1 MCKISQLAEK
11 NTGQLA
17 IRRAYRTGALFFII
31 RAYLTL
37 LLRLTKRVVI
47 VLSSFPTE
55 DALFNCVEGKA
66 HDTREINCGWREP
79 KSFYEAYF
87 TLDKEAALKSAN
99 TDDLIRKLVEAKSTK
114 DEELY
119 YSLIDYQER

>member
-79 KSFYEAYF
+79 KSFYDQIQNFVVVLIY
-87 TLDKEAALKSAN
+87 LKGNVCSF
-99 TDDLIRKLVEAKSTK
+99 LH
-114 DEELY
+114 
-119 YSLIDYQER
+119 